1 MGFHLG
7 SSAFCPAAATCKL
20 FLDHSPIRHHR
31 SGNFVCLLIDCR
43 ICNRP
48 DARQDRDDFRCF
60 LRSHVRSGRHR
71 FGILRMARG
80 QDKHLVHFQCQRL
93 SATSRRRGR
102 ISARHEE
109 KAIKTKDEDLPDDS
123 ALKKSLRLKPN

>member
-1 MGFHLG
+1 M
-7 SSAFCPAAATCKL
+7 
-20 FLDHSPIRHHR
+20 
-31 SGNFVCLLIDCR
+31 NID
-43 ICNRP
+43 
-48 DARQDRDDFRCF
+48 
-60 LRSHVRSGRHR
+60 
-71 FGILRMARG
+71 ILRMARG

-123 ALKKSLRLKPN
+123 ALKKVFETEAEFKVKQRRHI

>member
-1 MGFHLG
+1 M
-7 SSAFCPAAATCKL
+7 
-20 FLDHSPIRHHR
+20 
-31 SGNFVCLLIDCR
+31 NID
-43 ICNRP
+43 
-48 DARQDRDDFRCF
+48 
-60 LRSHVRSGRHR
+60 
-71 FGILRMARG
+71 ILRMARG

-123 ALKKSLRLKPN
+123 ALKKVFETEAFSPSYPQETIIYPMRRLNQLRTGMSYNLKQINATKTQPA